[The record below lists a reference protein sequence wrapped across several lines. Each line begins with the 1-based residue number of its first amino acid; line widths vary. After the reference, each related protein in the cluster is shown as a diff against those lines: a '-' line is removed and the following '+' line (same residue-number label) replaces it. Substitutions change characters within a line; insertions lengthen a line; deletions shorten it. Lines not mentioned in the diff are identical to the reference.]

1 MLKHLRLIAPALFL
15 AACASAPAETGGMD
29 HHAGMSADQHKAH
42 MAEMRTP
49 VNLILIYKL
58 KDGVTPADF
67 ETWVR
72 TTDYPSM
79 RGIKRVSDFR
89 THRVERSLM
98 GPEKPAIQY
107 IETFS
112 IPDLDGFTKED
123 MGGQTVQSVMGA
135 FMGFAEAPQFLVVS
149 EIK

>member
-1 MLKHLRLIAPALFL
+1 MFKHLRLLAPALFL
-15 AACASAPAETGGMD
+15 AGCSMMPGAAGAPTHAE
-29 HHAGMSADQHKAH
+29 
-42 MAEMRTP
+42 RTST
-49 VNLILIYKL
+49 NLILVYSL

-67 ETWVR
+67 ENWVR

-79 RGIKRVSDFR
+79 RGIKRVADFR

-123 MGGQTVQSVMGA
+123 MGGETVQKVMGS
-135 FMGFAEAPQFLVVS
+135 FMGFAAAPQFLVVT